1 MPVSL
6 ATSPMPSVASVI
18 HFLLD
23 LNPGSGPRLAGP
35 ASRPEE
41 EHVTDPSPISCTLGE
56 SDLRRR
62 LDEIAALG
70 TDSLITHEASDG
82 VHNLRFRTDDTTRR
96 RLELIA
102 DAEGRCCSFLDLSI
116 DERDGQ
122 LVLTIA
128 APEGGEPVAEALAG
142 AFRGV

>member
-1 MPVSL
+1 M
-6 ATSPMPSVASVI
+6 
-18 HFLLD
+18 
-23 LNPGSGPRLAGP
+23 
-35 ASRPEE
+35 
-41 EHVTDPSPISCTLGE
+41 TDSKPIACTLGE

-70 TDSLITHEASDG
+70 TDSLIAHEASDG
-82 VHNLRFRTDDTTRR
+82 VHNLRFRNDDTTRR

-102 DAEGRCCSFLDLSI
+102 DAEGQCCSFLDLSI
-116 DERDGQ
+116 NERDGQ

-142 AFRGV
+142 AFR